1 MILQYLKIG
10 LIFGFPEYA
19 TTKIRNPNAH
29 LYKGDLFAKIIIK
42 VERST
47 DTSAAVAVGEST
59 ENLEGEN

>member
-1 MILQYLKIG
+1 MVSRLCNKKS
-10 LIFGFPEYA
+10 
-19 TTKIRNPNAH
+19 TNPNAH

-59 ENLEGEN
+59 KNLEGEMLIRV